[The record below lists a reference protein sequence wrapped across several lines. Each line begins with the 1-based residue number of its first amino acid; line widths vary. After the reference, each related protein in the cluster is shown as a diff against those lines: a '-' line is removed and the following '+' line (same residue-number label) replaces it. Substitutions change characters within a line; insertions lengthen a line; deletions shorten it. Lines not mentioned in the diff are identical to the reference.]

1 MEKQY
6 EDSQKT
12 KNRATVWSSNPIPG
26 HIYADKAI
34 IWKDKMNPYVH
45 SSIIYNRMDLQM
57 ITLCEIS
64 HK

>member
-34 IWKDKMNPYVH
+34 I
-45 SSIIYNRMDLQM
+45 
-57 ITLCEIS
+57 
-64 HK
+64 